1 MKKILLVLS
10 LFLALAVLAACGA
23 PKPKPIG
30 NVGVK
35 LKDDHQAVQFYQNQ
49 LKDNPD
55 SVVNLTN
62 LGRAYYNLADY
73 DKAID
78 AFKHATNVETYP
90 MAVFYLGLSHIAKGD
105 LETGFDILTN
115 FRYTGNADVT
125 EAVRSEAKRLR
136 NSGDVTTE
144 AIAQAMFKAW
154 DEGLQKDRVANTP
167 KK

>member
-90 MAVFYLGLSHIAKGD
+90 MAVFYLGLSHIPKA
-105 LETGFDILTN
+105 ILKP
-115 FRYTGNADVT
+115 A
-125 EAVRSEAKRLR
+125 SI
-136 NSGDVTTE
+136 S
-144 AIAQAMFKAW
+144 
-154 DEGLQKDRVANTP
+154 
-167 KK
+167 